1 MGETFIPDS
10 SGLEHSVWNY
20 VWENW
25 IWQCK
30 QNSLLRLAPRFYN
43 SQMFSATV
51 SLVFNFAYNRGSR
64 EEMIRSWL

>member
-10 SGLEHSVWNY
+10 SGLEHSVCNY
-20 VWENW
+20 VWENR
-25 IWQCK
+25 IWQWE
-30 QNSLLRLAPRFYN
+30 QNSPVRLAPLFYN